1 MNGLWYHG
9 QCTVH
14 GVQSEK
20 VSYSPISV
28 KIKLDAVPFRMADLE
43 TSKKLLPGSM
53 VLLIC
58 DKKTLVTATI
68 SARDQLSLEQDKSI
82 EIIPIVPY
90 DDMAHTIHTLLCI
103 KKYHL
108 FESSIYFEAY
118 NHVLK
123 SLNRMKKLPP
133 DLETC
138 FIDANKYIEPP
149 VFLKDRDLSKMHV
162 DISCLYNEA
171 RTMKT
176 KSLLSSSMELYKLL
190 HEQKETKDDLEINSG
205 KNSISLH
212 DFLNLNAT
220 KEKNLRV
227 NESQLKS
234 IQAVFNHRMNLIQ
247 GPPGTGKSYVGKL
260 LLSILLKN
268 RHLYESQP
276 SPILL
281 VCYTNRALDSF
292 LEDMLDV
299 TNKIIR
305 IGGRSKSDVLEIH
318 NLASIKAGT
327 SNKYVLK

>member
-9 QCTVH
+9 QATVH

-28 KIKLDAVPFRMADLE
+28 KIKLDTLPFRMADLE

-53 VLLIC
+53 IFLIC

-68 SARDQLSLEQDKSI
+68 SSRDQLSLEQDKSI

-90 DDMAHTIHTLLCI
+90 EGIAHTIHTLLSI

-108 FESSIYFEAY
+108 FESSVYFEAY

-133 DLETC
+133 DLESS
-138 FIDANKYIEPP
+138 FINSNKNIEPP
-149 VFLKDRDLSKMHV
+149 ELFNDKDLSQMHI

-171 RTMKT
+171 RTMKI

-190 HEQKETKDDLEINSG
+190 HEQKETKDVIEINSG
-205 KNSISLH
+205 KNLITLH
-212 DFLNLNAT
+212 DFLSLNAT

-234 IQAVFNHRMNLIQ
+234 IQAVFNHRINLIQ

-260 LLSILLKN
+260 LLNILLKN

-305 IGGRSKSDVLEIH
+305 VGGRSKSEVLEIH
-318 NLASIKAGT
+318 NVASIKTGT
-327 SNKYVLK
+327 

>member
-1 MNGLWYHG
+1 MDGLWYHG
-9 QCTVH
+9 QATIH

-20 VSYSPISV
+20 VSYSPVSI
-28 KIKLDAVPFRMADLE
+28 KIKLDTLPCRIADLE

-53 VLLIC
+53 VFLIC
-58 DKKTLVTATI
+58 DKKTLICATI
-68 SARDQLSLEQDKSI
+68 SSRDQLSLEQEKSI

-90 DDMAHTIHTLLCI
+90 DDMAHTVHTLLSI

-108 FESSIYFEAY
+108 FESSVYFEAY

-133 DLETC
+133 DLEAC
-138 FIDANKYIEPP
+138 FINVNKYIEPP
-149 VFLKDRDLSKMHV
+149 EFLKDRDLSKMQV
-162 DISCLYNEA
+162 DISCLYNET

-176 KSLLSSSMELYKLL
+176 KSLLSSSMELYQLL
-190 HEQKETKDDLEINSG
+190 HEQKETKDEIEINSG

-212 DFLNLNAT
+212 DFLSLDAT

-234 IQAVFNHRMNLIQ
+234 IQAVFNQRINLIQ

-260 LLSILLKN
+260 LLNILLKN
-268 RHLYESQP
+268 RKLYESQP

-305 IGGRSKSDVLEIH
+305 IGGRSKSEVLDVH
-318 NLASIKAGT
+318 NLASIKTGIWT
-327 SNKYVLK
+327 KFNLK